1 MSTFLLRKIARLEM
15 LANEAKSNEQF
26 LRHCQSIGELM
37 WRLTE
42 DEYEYLM
49 EINKK

>member
-1 MSTFLLRKIARLEM
+1 MDTFLLRKISRITELS
-15 LANEAKSNEQF
+15 NKAKSNEQF
-26 LRHCQSIGELM
+26 LRHCQSIGELI

-42 DEYEYLM
+42 SEYEHLM